1 MIVRLLPNFLI
12 GLREG
17 LEASLVVSILVAYL
31 VRTGR
36 RRQLPPIWMGA
47 AAAVG
52 LSLAAGAGLQL
63 TARSLSFRAQEG
75 FGGVMSL
82 VAVACVTWMIF
93 WMRSQARNLKGDL
106 QGRVDLALVGGGL
119 ALGTVAF
126 LAVGREGLETALF
139 VWSAVQAA
147 GSGPAPVAGAFL
159 GLGVAVV
166 LAFLLY
172 RQSVHLNLAVFFR
185 VTGAALIVVVA
196 GITAYALHDL
206 QEAALVPGLHALAFD
221 LSHIPHL
228 GADSLLGT
236 LLRGVFNLS
245 PQYTWLQLAAFLGY
259 LVPVMALFFRPQ
271 RPARSAVAAD
281 GPGPVRRPTEV
292 HASR

>member
-36 RRQLPPIWMGA
+36 RRQLPPIWVGA

-52 LSLAAGAGLQL
+52 LSQAG
-63 TARSLSFRAQEG
+63 
-75 FGGVMSL
+75 
-82 VAVACVTWMIF
+82 I
-93 WMRSQARNLKGDL
+93 LKGDL

-172 RQSVHLNLAVFFR
+172 RQSVHLNL
-185 VTGAALIVVVA
+185 
-196 GITAYALHDL
+196 
-206 QEAALVPGLHALAFD
+206 
-221 LSHIPHL
+221 
-228 GADSLLGT
+228 
-236 LLRGVFNLS
+236 
-245 PQYTWLQLAAFLGY
+245 
-259 LVPVMALFFRPQ
+259 
-271 RPARSAVAAD
+271 
-281 GPGPVRRPTEV
+281 
-292 HASR
+292 

>member
-36 RRQLPPIWMGA
+36 RRQLPPIWVGA

-147 GSGPAPVAGAFL
+147 GSGPAPVAGCRSEA
-159 GLGVAVV
+159 
-166 LAFLLY
+166 
-172 RQSVHLNLAVFFR
+172 S
-185 VTGAALIVVVA
+185 TG
-196 GITAYALHDL
+196 
-206 QEAALVPGLHALAFD
+206 
-221 LSHIPHL
+221 
-228 GADSLLGT
+228 
-236 LLRGVFNLS
+236 
-245 PQYTWLQLAAFLGY
+245 
-259 LVPVMALFFRPQ
+259 
-271 RPARSAVAAD
+271 
-281 GPGPVRRPTEV
+281 
-292 HASR
+292 